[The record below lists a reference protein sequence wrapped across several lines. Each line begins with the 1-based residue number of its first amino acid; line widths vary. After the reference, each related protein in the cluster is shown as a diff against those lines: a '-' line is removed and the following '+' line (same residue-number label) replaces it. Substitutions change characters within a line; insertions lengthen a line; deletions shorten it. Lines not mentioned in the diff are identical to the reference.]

1 MTVKRLYISADIEGV
16 AGVVSR
22 EQLTP
27 GGFEYQQ
34 AREWMTG
41 EVVAACQAAFDCG
54 IKEVVVSDS
63 HGNGQN
69 LLLDQLP
76 DRVQV
81 VRSWPRPLCMMEG
94 VQQGEYI
101 AAMLL
106 GYHSGATQKQGVL
119 AHTLHGR
126 GISELRLNG
135 EVASET
141 VISAATAAHFHVP
154 VVMVSG
160 DDAYIKHAKE
170 VLGDIETSVTKWTC
184 SFLSARTL
192 LPKESRQCIA
202 DGVTAA
208 LSRVSEFQPKA
219 LRGPIEVD
227 VRCVQRYSA
236 ELLDYLPMIE
246 RMDAYT
252 VRFVGEDIV
261 AVSRFLSFLLAS
273 GVLTAT

>member
-16 AGVVSR
+16 AGVVNR

-27 GGFEYQQ
+27 SGFEYQQ

-41 EVVAACQAAFDCG
+41 EVVAACQAAFDSG
-54 IKEVVVSDS
+54 IGEIVVSDS

-69 LLLDQLP
+69 LLLDKLP

-94 VQQGEYI
+94 IQQGEYS
-101 AAMLL
+101 AALLL
-106 GYHSGATQKQGVL
+106 GYHSGATQQQGVL
-119 AHTLHGR
+119 AHTLHGS
-126 GISELRLNG
+126 GINEVRLNG

-141 VISAATAAHFHVP
+141 VISAATAAHFGVP

-160 DDAYIKHAKE
+160 DDAYIEHARE
-170 VLGDIETSVTKWTC
+170 VLDDIETAVTKWTC

-192 LPKESRQCIA
+192 LPKESRQRIA
-202 DGVTAA
+202 DGVSAA
-208 LSRVSEFQPKA
+208 LSRVGEFRPKV
-219 LRGPIEVD
+219 LPGPIEVD
-227 VRCVQRYSA
+227 VRCGRRYSA
-236 ELLDYLPMIE
+236 ELLDYMPMIE

-252 VRFVGEDIV
+252 VRFIGEDMV
-261 AVSRFLSFLLAS
+261 DVSRYLSFLLAS